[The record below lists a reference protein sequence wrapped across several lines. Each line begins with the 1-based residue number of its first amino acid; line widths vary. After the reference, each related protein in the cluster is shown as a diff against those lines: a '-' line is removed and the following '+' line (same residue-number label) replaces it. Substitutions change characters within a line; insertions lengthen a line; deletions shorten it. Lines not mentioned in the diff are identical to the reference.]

1 MYVICSITVFCMVI
15 VGNTPYFFLIRRK
28 IALTFY
34 YGYCIKD
41 LFVNI
46 IGTVSAQTMLT
57 YFQIIN
63 R

>member
-34 YGYCIKD
+34 YGYCIKG

-57 YFQIIN
+57 YFVIIN